1 MNGPSEC
8 AGATRRQVLAAGAG
22 ALSLAITRPAR
33 ATPETM
39 AAAIKA
45 FVGEADVRKGR
56 VSLDIPPLV
65 ENGNS
70 VPVTVTVESPMT
82 PADFVKSIALFNE
95 RNPQP
100 NVAHFHLGPRPGA
113 PPCRRGSAWR
123 LSEHRCH
130 RADERRQF
138 LVRLRRTHRHLT
150 CMRGDLTYGTRPHQ
164 CPGNRQAG

>member
-22 ALSLAITRPAR
+22 ALSLAITRPAL

-45 FVGEADVRKGR
+45 LVGEADVRKGR

-82 PADFVKSIALFNE
+82 TADFVESIALFNE

-100 NVAHFHLGPRPGA
+100 NVAHFHLGPRAGRA
-113 PPCRRGSAWR
+113 TVSTRIRLGDSQNIVAIAQMSDGSFWSDSAE
-123 LSEHRCH
+123 LIVTLPACVE
-130 RADERRQF
+130 
-138 LVRLRRTHRHLT
+138 T
-150 CMRGDLTYGTRPHQ
+150 
-164 CPGNRQAG
+164 